1 MEIKCVCQYVRVC
14 VFVRGHSVYMCW
26 GGGGG
31 IVCMY
36 MCVHMCMCVSVC
48 VHMCMCVSVCV
59 GIVY

>member
-14 VFVRGHSVYMCW
+14 VFVRGHSVYNCVG

-48 VHMCMCVSVCV
+48 G